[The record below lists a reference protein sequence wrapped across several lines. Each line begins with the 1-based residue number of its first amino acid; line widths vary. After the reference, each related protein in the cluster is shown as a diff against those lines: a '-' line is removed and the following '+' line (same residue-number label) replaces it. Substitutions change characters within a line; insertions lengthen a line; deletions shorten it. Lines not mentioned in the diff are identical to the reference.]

1 MKKQLL
7 LTRKAGLN
15 QADQLAF
22 EKKGY
27 QVTILPLTAVSFL
40 PLSDQSVQAIQQ
52 ADWLFFT
59 SQTPVSLVLRQ
70 LQVGTPMPKIAVI
83 GKQTAKAVEQAGFTV
98 TFLSKH
104 ATKQA
109 FLAEWLADNQ
119 PGQTIFYPKS
129 QLADDFLEKQLGL
142 DHTVSGVVVYQN
154 IFPKENQR
162 QLATLFE
169 QHAFTSVYVTS
180 PSAWHRF
187 FQVYRH
193 FLNQTIEIMVIGP
206 TTQRAVSQDGFAA
219 KVKI

>member
-1 MKKQLL
+1 MKKKLL

-40 PLSDQSVQAIQQ
+40 PLSWQSVQAIQQ

-59 SQTPVSLVLRQ
+59 SQTPVALVLKQ
-70 LQVGTPMPKIAVI
+70 LERDTPTPKIAVI
-83 GKQTAKAVEQAGFTV
+83 GKQTAKAVQHAGFTV
-98 TFLSKH
+98 AFLSKQ
-104 ATKQA
+104 ATKRA
-109 FLAEWLADNQ
+109 FLAEWQAENQ

-129 QLADDFLEKQLGL
+129 QLADDFLEKQLGTA
-142 DHTVSGVVVYQN
+142 HTVNGVVVYQN
-154 IFPKENQR
+154 IFPKENQQ
-162 QLATLFE
+162 QLRTLFE
-169 QHAFTSVYVTS
+169 QQAFTSVYVTS
-180 PSAWHRF
+180 PSAWRRF

-193 FLNQTIEIMVIGP
+193 FLNQPIEIMVIGP